1 MSILIFTYIN
11 ILIKIINCEQLIFV
25 STHFRHGA
33 RAPTEVD
40 SNYLDHVKEKWTNPG
55 ELTAIGQRMHYVLGL
70 RNRMRYITDTYQ
82 FLSEKFDS
90 HEILIYSSAF
100 NRTIL
105 SAYAQLQGL
114 YPEDEGL
121 GLTLN
126 EIQEKNAVPDLKYD
140 YIEIEKKINKI
151 KGYAMPNLMTLIP
164 VRMINDNEKKI
175 TLYDIG
181 ECQKKRDEIKKKN
194 RETLPIMIKMQKEF
208 NENYGKKLNDFYGEN
223 KTYDY
228 IFMNRLCDAFVSSL
242 TEGRN
247 LTEFKKTRIDFEE
260 MEKYC
265 YQIQKMNYQEH
276 ILGDN
281 EHILA
286 PLEAIK
292 LMKEIIHYMKKRID
306 IDRTQENIEEK
317 YLDYSRPK
325 MVMISG
331 HDSTISCHQMF
342 IINCLGYD
350 DEYFRGTK
358 YGAQLALEVT
368 RRDATLEEIKKMTYK
383 DYNLNYYFNDE
394 LLFNITVDEFIK
406 KIEPKLWTD
415 EQIDNFC
422 GFNNKNNDKDNTFN
436 STILLIGIII
446 LTLVLIFATTTIILS
461 VKLYSLVKSKKE
473 DSRQIS
479 MSEKI

>member
-181 ECQKKRDEIKKKN
+181 ECQKKRDEIKKK
-194 RETLPIMIKMQKEF
+194 K
-208 NENYGKKLNDFYGEN
+208 
-223 KTYDY
+223 
-228 IFMNRLCDAFVSSL
+228 
-242 TEGRN
+242 
-247 LTEFKKTRIDFEE
+247 
-260 MEKYC
+260 
-265 YQIQKMNYQEH
+265 
-276 ILGDN
+276 
-281 EHILA
+281 
-286 PLEAIK
+286 
-292 LMKEIIHYMKKRID
+292 
-306 IDRTQENIEEK
+306 
-317 YLDYSRPK
+317 
-325 MVMISG
+325 
-331 HDSTISCHQMF
+331 
-342 IINCLGYD
+342 
-350 DEYFRGTK
+350 
-358 YGAQLALEVT
+358 
-368 RRDATLEEIKKMTYK
+368 
-383 DYNLNYYFNDE
+383 
-394 LLFNITVDEFIK
+394 
-406 KIEPKLWTD
+406 
-415 EQIDNFC
+415 
-422 GFNNKNNDKDNTFN
+422 
-436 STILLIGIII
+436 
-446 LTLVLIFATTTIILS
+446 
-461 VKLYSLVKSKKE
+461 
-473 DSRQIS
+473 
-479 MSEKI
+479 